1 MKQFTL
7 PLLSDAQRPIA
18 RIESGVRIRVMIDT
32 GAVLPIWVT
41 QERTLKELG
50 GVAVAL
56 NQPFGGFGGMTVG
69 TLYRIPFFR
78 FGELIFPEL
87 PIIASR
93 IDLPCQMILSA
104 TMFSGLIYEIDDCH
118 HKLNVSVPDKESHVR
133 KLKIED
139 SNGKLHIFCA
149 SGA

>member
-1 MKQFTL
+1 
-7 PLLSDAQRPIA
+7 
-18 RIESGVRIRVMIDT
+18 
-32 GAVLPIWVT
+32 
-41 QERTLKELG
+41 
-50 GVAVAL
+50 
-56 NQPFGGFGGMTVG
+56 
-69 TLYRIPFFR
+69 
-78 FGELIFPEL
+78 
-87 PIIASR
+87 
-93 IDLPCQMILSA
+93 MILSA